1 MKLYEQTNKQ
11 KSNPNKKKNFGGQK
25 SQTHRLDFR
34 APQNDFEFEKNN

>member
-1 MKLYEQTNKQ
+1 MKLHEQTNK
-11 KSNPNKKKNFGGQK
+11 KNLTLIKKKIFGGQK